1 MRNLISGV
9 FLGVMLL
16 SACGGG
22 GGGGSSGSSAS
33 SGSSTTTD
41 AASETSS
48 PSSSS
53 GSSSGGSL
61 ALVSANFSSSD
72 AEIPNPERGFYRW
85 IWASSL
91 EALTADDMQDAFSSG
106 YRLVYAPLRLDAYR
120 TTALPD
126 SLLAKLRASFAV
138 ARSAGVKLLVRVV
151 YNYPE
156 TETAYLNATDAALAQ
171 VLAHIGQL
179 KPVFQENGDVMAF
192 VQAGFIGA
200 WGEWHTSSN
209 NLTTV
214 DNRTRIRDALLDA
227 VPTDRFIQM
236 RYPPY
241 IMAWMPNLP
250 GLTATL
256 QGGYRVGM
264 HNDCFLASPTDV
276 GTYSEDSA
284 TRATQ
289 QSYVAAL
296 GQLAPF
302 GGETCDPA
310 DDPDP
315 QPRTSCADILGEGA
329 RYHLGYLNDEY
340 FRDVFHTRWIA
351 NGCMAEVKR
360 KMGYRLQ
367 LQSVSH
373 PDTAVAGQAI
383 TVNLVVRNTGWAR
396 PYNPRTVQIVLR
408 HQSTGAITRIDT
420 SGADPRTWLPDQD
433 NLNALALTL
442 PGSLTVGTY
451 DLFVALPDAASSLRG
466 DARFAIRPANM
477 DNASLGQQWDASLG
491 AFMLGTQLLV
501 R

>member
-1 MRNLISGV
+1 
-9 FLGVMLL
+9 
-16 SACGGG
+16 
-22 GGGGSSGSSAS
+22 
-33 SGSSTTTD
+33 
-41 AASETSS
+41 
-48 PSSSS
+48 
-53 GSSSGGSL
+53 
-61 ALVSANFSSSD
+61 
-72 AEIPNPERGFYRW
+72 
-85 IWASSL
+85 
-91 EALTADDMQDAFSSG
+91 MQDAFDNG

-120 TTALPD
+120 TTTLPD
-126 SLLAKLRASFAV
+126 SLLAQLRASFAV
-138 ARSAGVKLLVRVV
+138 ARSAGVKLLVRAV

-156 TETAYLNATDAALAQ
+156 TETAYLNAQDATLER

-179 KPVFQENGDVMAF
+179 KPIFQDNSDVIAF

-209 NLTTV
+209 DLTTV
-214 DNRTRIRDALLDA
+214 DNRIRIRDALLDA
-227 VPTDRFIQM
+227 IPADRFIQV

-241 IMAWMPNLP
+241 IMAWTPTLP
-250 GLTATL
+250 SLTATL

-284 TRATQ
+284 TRAAQ
-289 QSYVAAL
+289 QTYVAAL

-315 QPRTSCADILGEGA
+315 QPRSSCADILGEGA
-329 RYHLGYLNDEY
+329 RYRLSYLNDEY
-340 FRDVFHTRWIA
+340 YRNVFHDQWIA

-373 PDTAVAGQAI
+373 PDAAGAGQAM

-408 HQSTGAITRIDT
+408 NQSTGTITRIDT

-433 NLNALALTL
+433 NADALALTL
-442 PGSLTVGTY
+442 PGSLSVGTY
-451 DLFVALPDAASSLRG
+451 DVFVALPDAASSLRE
-466 DARFAIRPANM
+466 DARFAVRPANA
-477 DNASLGQQWDASLG
+477 DNASLGQQWDTSLG
-491 AFMLGTQLLV
+491 AFMVGTRLLV